1 MNNKVI
7 DQFEE
12 LVTTQ
17 ATPQVEALIK
27 ILKGETNI
35 DFLRANYGEKSIYT
49 VFLILLNNR
58 RTLEK

>member
-7 DQFEE
+7 DQYGE

-17 ATPQVEALIK
+17 ATPQVEAFIK

-35 DFLRANYGEKSIYT
+35 DFLRANYGVNT
-49 VFLILLNNR
+49 R
-58 RTLEK
+58 

>member
-35 DFLRANYGEKSIYT
+35 DFLRGNYGVNT
-49 VFLILLNNR
+49 R
-58 RTLEK
+58 